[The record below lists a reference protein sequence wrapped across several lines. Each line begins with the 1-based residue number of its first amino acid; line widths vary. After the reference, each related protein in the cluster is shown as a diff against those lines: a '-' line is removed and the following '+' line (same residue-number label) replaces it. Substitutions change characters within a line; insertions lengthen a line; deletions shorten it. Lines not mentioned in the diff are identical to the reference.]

1 MLNQCHQLLLFI
13 LLFFSQL
20 SLANELVFVGQD
32 YPPFNW
38 IEKEQLNGGMYELV
52 QQACKKLNQT
62 CKFQI
67 MPLAR
72 GLKMM
77 EDGFVD
83 GVLSLSPNSDRE
95 AYSNFSQALIASSI
109 IYFAKASKTTDD
121 AKYSSKKSSL
131 NKVKNLNDLQGYS
144 VGVIRGSSSAKT
156 VLKHKQSVPQLTVI
170 EESTNEILV
179 KKIENDRYGAKA
191 AIAGSEDVI
200 RFVATQ
206 NNVKLTPLINVDS
219 QTFMVAFS
227 KKRISTELFK
237 DFKKVF
243 SKMKQN
249 GEVKK
254 ILDKYSLKISIED

>member
-1 MLNQCHQLLLFI
+1 MFNQFRQFLLFI
-13 LLFFSQL
+13 VILFSQL
-20 SLANELVFVGQD
+20 SWANELVFVGQD

-38 IEKEQLNGGMYELV
+38 IEQEQLNGGMLELV
-52 QQACKKLNQT
+52 QQACKKLNQN

-83 GVLSLSPNSDRE
+83 GVLSLSPNRDRE
-95 AYSNFSQALIASSI
+95 AYSNFSQALITSRI
-109 IYFAKASKTTDD
+109 VYFTKANDEQKDL
-121 AKYSSKKSSL
+121 SKKT
-131 NKVKNLNDLQGYS
+131 NFKKVKNLNDLQGYT

-156 VLKHKQSVPQLTVI
+156 VLKHKLTIPQLTVV

-179 KKIENDRYGAKA
+179 KKIDNDRYGAKS

-200 RFVATQ
+200 GFVAGQ
-206 NNVKLTPLINVDS
+206 NKVKLEPLLNVDS
-219 QTFMVAFS
+219 QTFMIAFS
-227 KKRISTELFK
+227 KKRISNELFK

-243 SKMKQN
+243 SQMKQN

-254 ILDKYSLKISIED
+254 ILDKYSLKLSIED